1 MSRLLSQGQAE
12 RIFPAAMFDCLF
24 NISGQTVKMVCR
36 TGSINTLMGTLMV
49 VIGDPMAEAL
59 TGIGSLLANR
69 PWLTI

>member
-36 TGSINTLMGTLMV
+36 TGSINTLMGTLASAV
-49 VIGDPMAEAL
+49 C
-59 TGIGSLLANR
+59 
-69 PWLTI
+69 